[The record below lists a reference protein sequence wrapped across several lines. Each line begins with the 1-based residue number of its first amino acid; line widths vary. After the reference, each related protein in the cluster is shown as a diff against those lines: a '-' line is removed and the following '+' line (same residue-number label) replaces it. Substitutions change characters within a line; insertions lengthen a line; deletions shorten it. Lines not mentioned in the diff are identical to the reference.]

1 MDYNNRKIKAILFDS
16 GRVLN
21 GPTTGHWFITPNF
34 FKYVNQQ
41 KFNAIKASEKISAFD
56 RAAEYISQQKLI
68 INENEEYMHFF
79 EYYSIFSE
87 CLPQLQLKC
96 ADIALITKDYVYNPM
111 KYSFYNDAVT
121 VISELSKTYKL
132 AIVSDAWPSLEM
144 VYSKAGLS
152 EYFSA
157 FVISSKLGV
166 TKPNEL
172 MYKTALDEL
181 GVSPEETVFI
191 DDNIKNCIGASKL
204 GIKPIVL
211 NRDWRMYAYNKLIN
225 RKYDIISNLYDVKKM
240 LD

>member
-1 MDYNNRKIKAILFDS
+1 MDNNNCKIKAILFDS

-21 GPTTGHWFITPNF
+21 GPATGHWFITPDF
-34 FKYVNQQ
+34 FKYVNPK
-41 KFNAIKASEKISAFD
+41 KFSAIKVSEKISAFD

-96 ADIALITKDYVYNPM
+96 EDIALITNDYVYNPM

-121 VISELSKTYKL
+121 VIPELSKIYKL
-132 AIVSDAWPSLEM
+132 AIVSDAWPSLER
-144 VYSKAGLS
+144 VFSKAGLR

-166 TKPNEL
+166 TKPNGL

-181 GVSPEETVFI
+181 GVLPEEAVFI
-191 DDNIKNCIGASKL
+191 DDNIKNCNGALKL
-204 GIKPIVL
+204 GINSIVL
-211 NRDWRMYAYNKLIN
+211 NRDWRIYAYNRLFN
-225 RKYDIISNLYDVKKM
+225 RKYKVVRNLYDIKKL

>member
-1 MDYNNRKIKAILFDS
+1 MGKIKAILFDS

-21 GPTTGHWFITPNF
+21 SPTTGHWFITPGF

-111 KYSFYNDAVT
+111 KYSFYNDVVT

-132 AIVSDAWPSLEM
+132 AIVSDAWPSLER
-144 VYSKAGLS
+144 VYSKAGLR
-152 EYFSA
+152 ECFSA

-181 GVSPEETVFI
+181 GTLPEETVFI
-191 DDNIKNCIGASKL
+191 DDNIKNCNGALKL
-204 GIKPIVL
+204 GIKSIVL
-211 NRDWRMYAYNKLIN
+211 NRDWRIYAYNRIFN
-225 RKYDIISNLYDVKKM
+225 RKYDIINNLYDVKKM